1 MLQKVKKEYQIFAA
15 VILLLVISVGYLVAN
30 QKSELSEQ
38 MNDSVKASS
47 LNQVVVIDGVK
58 EVSKTGTTTRSIG
71 TSYANQKV
79 TFQSVLGQANDEI
92 IYEIT
97 YQNLSS
103 DPYVLRKAE
112 LYPDETDLG
121 SITYTIR
128 NVKEYETV
136 IKPKQKLKV
145 LVGAKVNETAP
156 ALTSPEKTYEARLLF
171 EKK

>member
-15 VILLLVISVGYLVAN
+15 VILLLVVSVGYLVAN

-47 LNQVVVIDGVK
+47 LKQVVVIDGVK
-58 EVSKTGTTTRSIG
+58 QVSKVGETTRSIG

-79 TFQSVLGQANDEI
+79 TFQSVLALPNDEI
-92 IYEIT
+92 TYEIT
-97 YQNLSS
+97 YKNLSS

-112 LYPDETDLG
+112 LYPDATDLG
-121 SITYTIR
+121 SMTYTIS

-145 LVGAKVNETAP
+145 FVSAKVNETAQ
-156 ALTSPEKTYEARLLF
+156 ALTTIEKTYEARLLF